1 MKLNHNKHNL
11 QVGDVVLADNRNVVK
26 IISFTPNKMF
36 AMVYPNEGSITLA
49 WELMTARLTPLTTS
63 KTEK

>member
-11 QVGDVVLADNRNVVK
+11 QVGDVVLADKRNIVK

-36 AMVYPNEGSITLA
+36 AMVHPNEGSMAQA
-49 WELMTARLTPLTTS
+49 WELMTARLTPLTT
-63 KTEK
+63 EK